1 MQVPFIPLSLSDK
14 SSAPVSSSSSG
25 MVDSLLDCK
34 SGSGSETGK
43 ILLPAQF
50 KKNIFKYL
58 SKYFKNIV
66 DFKMGYTIFL
76 PSSCSGK
83 TCFTVTSLIT
93 LG

>member
-58 SKYFKNIV
+58 SKYFKILWILKWAIRFFYHQV
-66 DFKMGYTIFL
+66 VQVRL
-76 PSSCSGK
+76 
-83 TCFTVTSLIT
+83 V
-93 LG
+93 